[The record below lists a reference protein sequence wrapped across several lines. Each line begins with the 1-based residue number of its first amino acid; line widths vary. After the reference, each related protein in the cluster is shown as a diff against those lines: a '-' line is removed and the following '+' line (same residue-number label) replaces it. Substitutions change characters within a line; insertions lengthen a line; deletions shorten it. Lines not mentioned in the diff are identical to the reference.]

1 MDMLLRGTFA
11 DLAASGR
18 LPRRWLSFCM
28 VYTASG
34 PSRRERFPT
43 LGFGKREP
51 ATQPGLLVPNP
62 FSSRPSGGPSTPP
75 RPRKPRPLTSAARRP
90 RALPRRLR
98 PGAKARLELL
108 SLRGLDGEIDAGFT
122 AVDGYE
128 TLQNGVEAKSHTSDP
143 GTSSRAFI
151 AARRKR
157 MLDESVK
164 ILGHVEAALK
174 LLESNDAATA
184 AGTRKLLI
192 KALRN
197 LEREPAND
205 KFRSLRTTNKTIDA
219 KVVKVRGGVPLLQCA
234 GFRAEGEFLVAKGDA
249 AAVGAAAKA
258 VADALEAGDGSY
270 KKPRMSDGGVLAV
283 GLVDG
288 GPALSGARD
297 GALMAFC
304 RDGSAANRYVG
315 HGEPL
320 ANEPKLTN
328 AQIISSVCYDRASGL
343 VLTGGWDR
351 TVISW
356 DIVGDAPAK
365 RFGPFGAAVNGIA
378 VVPARRADL
387 LRGRRRR
394 HARVPTVEAASGGDA
409 LGQRDGHEGHAA
421 PRLLRRRRFRGHRV
435 QRRARAALGPQ
446 DGARPRPAADGYL
459 FAVCGTADALFAGGD
474 DGFVTKFAAPSLA
487 VLLRVPQ
494 PAAVWS
500 PRSVRPARG
509 FGRPRRRAALDGGPR
524 GGLGRPRRGVDPR
537 VVPRG
542 GDGRRGLGPSPGAR
556 RPRQRRGRAQG
567 GDVSMGGEA
576 PPPPNPNFDFS
587 FPVELAGRPGLQI
600 NWNRGDSADSVAIA
614 FCDDNG
620 IPRNQLGDVV
630 VFVQNAM
637 GSVEGGSGAAAPPPS
652 QLSDAQKADMV
663 NQVVNMGVDV
673 EQAYAALEKT
683 N

>member
-1 MDMLLRGTFA
+1 
-11 DLAASGR
+11 
-18 LPRRWLSFCM
+18 
-28 VYTASG
+28 
-34 PSRRERFPT
+34 
-43 LGFGKREP
+43 
-51 ATQPGLLVPNP
+51 
-62 FSSRPSGGPSTPP
+62 
-75 RPRKPRPLTSAARRP
+75 
-90 RALPRRLR
+90 
-98 PGAKARLELL
+98 
-108 SLRGLDGEIDAGFT
+108 
-122 AVDGYE
+122 
-128 TLQNGVEAKSHTSDP
+128 
-143 GTSSRAFI
+143 
-151 AARRKR
+151 

-270 KKPRMSDGGVLAV
+270 RVRAVLAHSACVRGVALGADGVAATGALDNVVRLWDLRGNLTRELRGHEKPRMSDGGVLAV
-283 GLVDG
+283 GLVDD
-288 GPALSGARD
+288 GPVLSGARD
-297 GALMAFC
+297 GALMAFF

-378 VVPARRADL
+378 VVHGAAGPTCCAAAGDGTLACFDPSKPPAAATL
-387 LRGRRRR
+387 WVNATATKGTPLRGCCVAGGFVGTVSNDGL
-394 HARVPTVEAASGGDA
+394 ARLWDPK
-409 LGQRDGHEGHAA
+409 
-421 PRLLRRRRFRGHRV
+421 
-435 QRRARAALGPQ
+435 
-446 DGARPRPAADGYL
+446 DGALIRGAKANADGYL

-500 PRSVRPARG
+500 LAALGSDLLVGLDDHVGALLWTADPAE
-509 FGRPRRRAALDGGPR
+509 ALDGHVAESI
-524 GGLGRPRRGVDPR
+524 LASCHAAATAVA
-537 VVPRG
+537 
-542 GDGRRGLGPSPGAR
+542 GLGPSPALEGAAAKAASADA
-556 RPRQRRGRAQG
+556 AQG

-600 NWNRGDSADSVAIA
+600 NWNRGDDANSVAIQ

-637 GSVEGGSGAAAPPPS
+637 GSVEGGGAGAAPPPS

-683 N
+683 NYASVELALSTIFGS

>member
-1 MDMLLRGTFA
+1 
-11 DLAASGR
+11 
-18 LPRRWLSFCM
+18 
-28 VYTASG
+28 
-34 PSRRERFPT
+34 
-43 LGFGKREP
+43 
-51 ATQPGLLVPNP
+51 
-62 FSSRPSGGPSTPP
+62 
-75 RPRKPRPLTSAARRP
+75 
-90 RALPRRLR
+90 
-98 PGAKARLELL
+98 
-108 SLRGLDGEIDAGFT
+108 
-122 AVDGYE
+122 
-128 TLQNGVEAKSHTSDP
+128 
-143 GTSSRAFI
+143 
-151 AARRKR
+151 
-157 MLDESVK
+157 MLDDSVK

-270 KKPRMSDGGVLAV
+270 KVRAVLAHGACVRGVSLGADGVAATGALDNVVRLWDLRGNLTRELRGHEKPRMSDGGVLAV

-378 VVPARRADL
+378 VVPGAAGPTCCAAAGDGTL
-387 LRGRRRR
+387 ACFDPSKPPAAATLWVNATATKGTPLRGCCVAGGFVGTVSNDGL
-394 HARVPTVEAASGGDA
+394 ARLWDPK
-409 LGQRDGHEGHAA
+409 
-421 PRLLRRRRFRGHRV
+421 
-435 QRRARAALGPQ
+435 
-446 DGARPRPAADGYL
+446 DGALIRGAKANADGYL

-500 PRSVRPARG
+500 LAARG
-509 FGRPRRRAALDGGPR
+509 SSTWASTSRAR
-524 GGLGRPRRGVDPR
+524 
-537 VVPRG
+537 
-542 GDGRRGLGPSPGAR
+542 
-556 RPRQRRGRAQG
+556 
-567 GDVSMGGEA
+567 
-576 PPPPNPNFDFS
+576 
-587 FPVELAGRPGLQI
+587 
-600 NWNRGDSADSVAIA
+600 
-614 FCDDNG
+614 
-620 IPRNQLGDVV
+620 
-630 VFVQNAM
+630 
-637 GSVEGGSGAAAPPPS
+637 
-652 QLSDAQKADMV
+652 
-663 NQVVNMGVDV
+663 
-673 EQAYAALEKT
+673 AALEKT
-683 N
+683 SARSVELALSTIFGS